1 MQKPKIITSLPGPKA
16 QKILRK
22 DKKFISPSY
31 TRSYPAVIESGE
43 GCWVWDVDG
52 NKFLDFNAGI
62 AVCSTGHCHPEVVEA
77 IKKQVEK
84 LIHISGTDY
93 YYPLQTQLA
102 EKLAEIT
109 PGGMNKRTFFANSGA
124 ETIEGAFKLARYMTK
139 RKYAIA
145 FLGSFH
151 GRTMGALSLTG
162 SKVTQKQGFGP
173 LIAGVHHIPYPY
185 CYRCAYNLEYPGCD
199 FACIKYIEEQ
209 LFKKI
214 VPPEEVCGIFIEP
227 IQGEGGYVVPPPG
240 YFPRLRELADKYKIL
255 IIADEVQS
263 GMGRTGKMFA
273 MEHYDTMADI
283 YCVAKGIASGMPL
296 GAFIA
301 NAGLMSWPSG
311 AHASTF
317 GGNPVCCSAAMVT
330 IKLLENG
337 LVENSQKVGAA
348 IMKRLETLQAKYEFI
363 GDVRGKGL
371 MIGMELVEDS
381 ITKSPATEKRNSII
395 YKCFE
400 KGLLMQGCGV
410 TAIRFSPSLII
421 TEEEAHTGLDIFES
435 AMKSVFRG

>member
-1 MQKPKIITSLPGPKA
+1 MLKPKIITSLPGPKA

-22 DKKFISPSY
+22 DRKFISPSY

-77 IKKQVEK
+77 IKKQAER
-84 LIHISGTDY
+84 LIHMSGTDY
-93 YYPLQTQLA
+93 YYPLQAQLA
-102 EKLAEIT
+102 EKLVEII
-109 PGGMNKRTFFANSGA
+109 PGGMNKRAFLANSGTEA
-124 ETIEGAFKLARYMTK
+124 VEGAFKLARYATK

-162 SKVTQKQGFGP
+162 SKVTQKQWFGP
-173 LIAGVHHIPYPY
+173 LIAGVYHVPYAY

-199 FACIKYIEEQ
+199 FACIRYIEEQ
-209 LFKKI
+209 LFRK
-214 VPPEEVCGIFIEP
+214 VLPAEEVCAIFMEP
-227 IQGEGGYVVPPPG
+227 IQGEGGYIVPPPG
-240 YFPRLRELADKYKIL
+240 YFQRLKELTQKYRIL
-255 IIADEVQS
+255 LIDDEIQA
-263 GMGRTGKMFA
+263 GMGRSGKMFGI
-273 MEHYDTMADI
+273 EHWDTMADI
-283 YCVAKGIASGMPL
+283 YCVAKGIASGMPV

-301 NAGLMSWPSG
+301 NAGLMNWPSG

-317 GGNPVCCSAAMVT
+317 GGNPVCCSAALAT

-337 LVENSQKVGAA
+337 LVENAQKVGAV

-363 GDVRGKGL
+363 GDIRGKGL

-381 ITKSPATEKRNSII
+381 ISKKPLTEKRNGII

-400 KGLLMQGCGV
+400 KGLLMQGCGN
-410 TAIRFSPSLII
+410 TSIRFSPPLII
-421 TEEEAHTGLDIFES
+421 TEEEASTGLDIFES
-435 AMKSVFRG
+435 ALKSVLRG